1 MLGQRSVNA
10 HSKPTQCPRNA
21 SHHDA
26 LGRVAQH
33 RSCAQ
38 ELNIDLLLA
47 RVWEYLDLVRV
58 YTKRRGQRPDF
69 VEPVILRSGSSV
81 HDICRGVHKDLIDQ
95 FKYASVWGT
104 SAKHEPQRVG
114 LKHTLHDEDVIQIM
128 KK

>member
-1 MLGQRSVNA
+1 M
-10 HSKPTQCPRNA
+10 P
-21 SHHDA
+21 
-26 LGRVAQH
+26 
-33 RSCAQ
+33 Q